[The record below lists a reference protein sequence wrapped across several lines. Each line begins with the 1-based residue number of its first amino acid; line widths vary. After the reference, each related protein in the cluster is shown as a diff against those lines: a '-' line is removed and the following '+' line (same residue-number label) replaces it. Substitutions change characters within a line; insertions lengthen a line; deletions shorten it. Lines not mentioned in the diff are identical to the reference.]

1 MLKIR
6 YHKQFKKDFKLTMKR
21 GLKAEL
27 LEEVLNFLVQEKELP
42 VKYRD
47 YQLTAS
53 KYFQGVHE
61 CHIQSDWLLVYKV
74 DKEELLINLLRTGSH
89 SDLF

>member
-6 YHKQFKKDFKLTMKR
+6 YHKQFKKDFKLVMKR

-27 LEEVLNFLVQEKELP
+27 LEEVLNFLVQEKEHP
-42 VKYRD
+42 TRYCD
-47 YQLTAS
+47 HSLTAS
-53 KYFQGVHE
+53 KHFQGVRE
-61 CHIQSDWLLVYKV
+61 CHTQPDWLLVYKV
-74 DKEELLINLLRTGSH
+74 DKSELILNLLRTGSH

>member
-6 YHKQFKKDFKLTMKR
+6 YHKQFKKDFKLAMKR

-42 VKYRD
+42 VRYRD
-47 YQLTAS
+47 HQLTNS
-53 KYFQGVHE
+53 KHFQGD
-61 CHIQSDWLLVYKV
+61 QD
-74 DKEELLINLLRTGSH
+74 ELILNLLRTGSH

>member
-6 YHKQFKKDFKLTMKR
+6 YHKQFKKDLKLAMKR

-27 LEEVLNFLVQEKELP
+27 LEEVLNFLVQEKEHP
-42 VKYRD
+42 ARYRD
-47 YQLTAS
+47 HSLTAS
-53 KYFQGVHE
+53 KHFQGVCE
-61 CHIQSDWLLVYKV
+61 CHTQPDWLLVYKV
-74 DKEELLINLLRTGSH
+74 DKSELILNLLRTGSH

>member
-6 YHKQFKKDFKLTMKR
+6 YHKQFKKDFKLAMKR

-27 LEEVLNFLVQEKELP
+27 LEEVLNCLVEEKEHP
-42 VKYRD
+42 ARYRD
-47 YQLTAS
+47 DSLTAS
-53 KYFQGVHE
+53 KHLQGVRE
-61 CHIQSDWLLVYKV
+61 CHTQPDWLLVYKV
-74 DKEELLINLLRTGSH
+74 DKSELILNLLRTGSH

>member
-27 LEEVLNFLVQEKELP
+27 LEEVLNFLVQEKEHP
-42 VKYRD
+42 ARYRD
-47 YQLTAS
+47 HSLTAS
-53 KYFQGVHE
+53 KHFQGVRE
-61 CHIQSDWLLVYKV
+61 CHTQPDWLLVYKV
-74 DKEELLINLLRTGSH
+74 DKSELILNLLRTGSH

>member
-6 YHKQFKKDFKLTMKR
+6 YHKQFKKDFKLAMKR

>member
-6 YHKQFKKDFKLTMKR
+6 YHKQFKKDFELAMKR
-21 GLKAEL
+21 GLKAAL

-42 VKYRD
+42 AKYRD
-47 YQLTAS
+47 HQLATS
-53 KYFQGVHE
+53 KHFQGVRE

-74 DKEELLINLLRTGSH
+74 DKSELILNLLRTGSH
-89 SDLF
+89 SHLF

>member
-1 MLKIR
+1 
-6 YHKQFKKDFKLTMKR
+6 MKR

-42 VKYRD
+42 ARYSD
-47 YQLTAS
+47 HQLTTS
-53 KYFQGVHE
+53 KHFQGVRE
-61 CHIQSDWLLVYKV
+61 CHIQPDWLLVYKV
-74 DKEELLINLLRTGSH
+74 DKSELILNLLRTGSH

>member
-1 MLKIR
+1 
-6 YHKQFKKDFKLTMKR
+6 MKR
-21 GLKAEL
+21 GLRAEL

-42 VKYRD
+42 AKNRD
-47 YQLTAS
+47 HQLATS
-53 KYFQGVHE
+53 KHFQGVRE

-74 DKEELLINLLRTGSH
+74 DKSELILNLLRTGSH

>member
-1 MLKIR
+1 
-6 YHKQFKKDFKLTMKR
+6 MKR